1 MKKSLTTE
9 ERKELSKLDR
19 SFRYHVIKGSRLWKY
34 FSPFKV
40 NDLLKIYWHISYSKF
55 LLRLIFLRHFILK
68 TLAML
73 FEPKSIIPLFF
84 LMSVFITLS
93 LTFRMIIGF

>member
-40 NDLLKIYWHISYSKF
+40 NDLLKIYDNCNPENNKCSNNQDFIIKKGYGKMI
-55 LLRLIFLRHFILK
+55 LIKKRN
-68 TLAML
+68 
-73 FEPKSIIPLFF
+73 
-84 LMSVFITLS
+84 
-93 LTFRMIIGF
+93 